1 MKGFSGKFMC
11 QNTLN
16 ILSSCH
22 NGDRIIFGF
31 DRAMLLPTF
40 TLRTLLIHI
49 QNIELL
55 ALISSIKIMFFNS
68 KYAEMSDKEY
78 KKTQLLKCII

>member
-11 QNTLN
+11 QNALN

-55 ALISSIKIMFFNS
+55 ALN
-68 KYAEMSDKEY
+68 AEMSDKEY

>member
-11 QNTLN
+11 QNALN

-40 TLRTLLIHI
+40 TLRTLLIYI

-55 ALISSIKIMFFNS
+55 DLIIREN
-68 KYAEMSDKEY
+68 E
-78 KKTQLLKCII
+78 

>member
-11 QNTLN
+11 QNALN

-22 NGDRIIFGF
+22 NGGRIIFGF

-55 ALISSIKIMFFNS
+55 DLIIREN
-68 KYAEMSDKEY
+68 E
-78 KKTQLLKCII
+78 